1 MAIGQIRLEQA
12 MVEFKHLS
20 QFVASSK
27 THLSLSLMSRLFV
40 RFGLFEFVS
49 ENVWSTT
56 AEAEKR
62 KTFEVIVVAV
72 SLEVISQKPKSQ
84 NLKLNNG
91 VHGHKFTFA
100 GWFICTLQSRK
111 KFYIQQGFIQLLFFD
126 AKYKTLSFCSHLM
139 LMYTIESDKNEP
151 CLRVTDIFFFAF
163 FFLSVD
169 RG

>member
-1 MAIGQIRLEQA
+1 
-12 MVEFKHLS
+12 
-20 QFVASSK
+20 
-27 THLSLSLMSRLFV
+27 MSRLFV

-100 GWFICTLQSRK
+100 GWFICTHYKAGK
-111 KFYIQQGFIQLLFFD
+111 KNNPTFSMV
-126 AKYKTLSFCSHLM
+126 SFKFSFWC
-139 LMYTIESDKNEP
+139 
-151 CLRVTDIFFFAF
+151 RV
-163 FFLSVD
+163 
-169 RG
+169 